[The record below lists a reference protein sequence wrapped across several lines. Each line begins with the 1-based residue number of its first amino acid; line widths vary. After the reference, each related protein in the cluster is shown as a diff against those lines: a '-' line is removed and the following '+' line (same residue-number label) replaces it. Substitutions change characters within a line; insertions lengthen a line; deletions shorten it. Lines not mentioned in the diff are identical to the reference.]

1 MKKKLILHKK
11 YNFWFCGC
19 LHQKHEM
26 KTKIKKPA
34 KNITT
39 ENKYKKEHR

>member
-11 YNFWFCGC
+11 CNFWFCCC
-19 LHQKHEM
+19 LPRKHEM
-26 KTKIKKPA
+26 KNKIKKPA

-39 ENKYKKEHR
+39 GNKYKKECR